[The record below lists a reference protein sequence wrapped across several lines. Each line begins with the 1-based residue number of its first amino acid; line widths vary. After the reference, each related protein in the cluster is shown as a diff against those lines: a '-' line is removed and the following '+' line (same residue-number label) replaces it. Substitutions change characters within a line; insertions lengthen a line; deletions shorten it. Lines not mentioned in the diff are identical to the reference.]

1 MHTDQEIVEEMK
13 DIHIIDVKRIK
24 RHKGDQYVDSE
35 AFILTFN
42 LGTLPGSIDAGFHRC
57 KVRQYVP
64 PPLRCMNCLKF
75 GHKKDQCKGNQVCA
89 NCASLY
95 HDKTE
100 CQQKTTCVVCR
111 EDHHALSKNCP
122 VYIDELEIQR
132 LRVIE
137 KITHREARQKRRSQ
151 APDPNPPRLREL
163 FSSQLKI
170 RNNINKERQ
179 AENPTRDQRTE
190 RTERNSRNFN
200 SSTQMNTRTSNLQP
214 EDNSSNHASDS
225 LDATAT
231 TQHRHQQQTEAQF
244 QNDSRYSSINT
255 GTTNTTNNMI
265 YGINEN
271 TPDPNT
277 TNSIRNLSNLSQAIS
292 QSIFVDEIDIDNI

>member
-13 DIHIIDVKRIK
+13 DIHVIDVKRIK
-24 RHKGDQYVDSE
+24 RRKGDQYEDSG

-95 HDKTE
+95 HGKTE
-100 CQQKTTCVVCR
+100 CQQKTTCVVCL

-137 KITHREARQKRRSQ
+137 KITYREARQKRRS
-151 APDPNPPRLREL
+151 
-163 FSSQLKI
+163 
-170 RNNINKERQ
+170 
-179 AENPTRDQRTE
+179 
-190 RTERNSRNFN
+190 
-200 SSTQMNTRTSNLQP
+200 
-214 EDNSSNHASDS
+214 
-225 LDATAT
+225 
-231 TQHRHQQQTEAQF
+231 
-244 QNDSRYSSINT
+244 
-255 GTTNTTNNMI
+255 
-265 YGINEN
+265 
-271 TPDPNT
+271 
-277 TNSIRNLSNLSQAIS
+277 
-292 QSIFVDEIDIDNI
+292 